1 MSDMDPPHKSWA
13 AGTYDAPAPVVRETM
28 EDTFDKIRAEL
39 VHARTKFPYATHL
52 TVALMGEVG
61 ELAKDIL
68 EGNWELARVEAA
80 QVAAVAIRIIE
91 EGDHDFGMPKKV
103 LRNR

>member
-13 AGTYDAPAPVVRETM
+13 AGTYNPKSM
-28 EDTFDKIRAEL
+28 MSDTLDKIYDEL
-39 VHARTKFPYATHL
+39 GHARQKFPDNTHL
-52 TVALMGEVG
+52 TVALMEEVG
-61 ELAKDIL
+61 EMAKEIL
-68 EGNWELARVEAA
+68 EGHWDRARYEAS

-91 EGDHDFGMPKKV
+91 EGDGDFGMPKKV